1 MENLPP
7 PSEAPVRR
15 FGYRSL
21 DHWTTDHNLYE
32 EGRIVKKI
40 LASSPKEKKDTIL
53 AYMRKGHTANQA
65 VADLGIS
72 RQNIA
77 YYRRSDPKF
86 KEEYDRLQLMKKGG
100 EAAEEVRKNI
110 PDFPEFCEKY
120 LGMKLFPHQ
129 LQWYDLLEGRE
140 PRDLHPNQIY
150 RQGDPGMLIV
160 NTPPEHCATVDTPI
174 FTREGWKTVGE
185 VQAGD
190 HLPHRNGGWYEVLE
204 TWMPDSEVEVYEVE
218 YGDGQTVRTDA
229 GHKWIVQRSAAHAER
244 LMTTEEIMNDLRS
257 PGGQLKWRIKQAAPI
272 QGAEVELPI
281 DPYILGY
288 WLGDGETGGSRF
300 ACEAKDLENLES
312 ALSDAG
318 YPISSRTDR
327 DTYLLLYPKGL
338 RTDLRKLGVMD
349 EKRIPVEYELASI
362 EQRMEL
368 LRGLLDSDGT
378 ISAKD
383 GRVKFAQDARRA
395 ALNTQVYRL
404 IASLGFQPRM
414 KAYQGVTEISF
425 KPDSE
430 PVFRLARK
438 AERQFTR
445 AKNRRTDFLTIK
457 DVRPAGKEK
466 VKCLTVLSDDNT
478 YLLGDNLVSTHNA
491 KSTTITVAYSTW
503 RICQDP
509 NIRII
514 IVSQTQEMAK
524 RFLRAIKDRLAG
536 ANPAY
541 KKLQADFA
549 PQGGFDANSAS
560 WTADSI
566 YVNAEARDSG
576 EATPTA
582 QALGINGQIYGNR
595 ADLIIFD
602 DTVTGKNAHEA
613 PKQIDWIQREV
624 INRLTYPGGT
634 LLLVGTRL
642 APVELYSEI
651 QKPEWYGQDEVSPWT
666 YLTQPAVLE
675 FAEDP
680 DDWVVLAPWSNRPP
694 VSLGARKL
702 VEANEDGLYPW
713 HSGKSLARRRATS
726 SPQNW
731 AMVYQQEQVSPDAIF
746 NPKDVLAC
754 VDKMRAAGPM
764 SRGAPGHRQHGM
776 DGLHVI
782 AGFDPAL
789 TGNSAAVVIGVDRQT
804 GMRWVL
810 DVWTKGQLKPEDLF
824 DKIKELTTK
833 YGVNEWVIEKNA
845 MNLMVSRNADLR
857 AFLATRGCLIREAF
871 TNANKWDADFG
882 VASMSSLFEGAEKG
896 RNLIRLPSRSQ
907 NEGIK
912 MFIEQLTTWEPMPP
926 GVKTKKKTD
935 CVMALWFAEQRIRDV
950 VNNLEGTF
958 HVENIYLSER
968 DKAKQVTIDLDMAAG
983 AMTAGGERLME
994 W

>member
-7 PSEAPVRR
+7 PSGAPSGSGINTVERR
-15 FGYRSL
+15 
-21 DHWTTDHNLYE
+21 
-32 EGRIVKKI
+32 RIVKRI
-40 LASSPKEKKDTIL
+40 VAEGPKEKKNAIISYL
-53 AYMRKGHTANQA
+53 KAGHTANQA
-65 VADLGIS
+65 VADLGIT

-77 YYRRSDPKF
+77 YYRKSDAKF

-100 EAAEEVRKNI
+100 VAAEEARKEI
-110 PDFPEFCEKY
+110 PDFPEFCEDY
-120 LGMKLFPHQ
+120 LGMRLFPHQ
-129 LQWYDLLEGRE
+129 LQWFDLLEGRE

-150 RQGDPGMLIV
+150 KRGDPGMLIV
-160 NTPPEHCATVDTPI
+160 NTPPEH
-174 FTREGWKTVGE
+174 
-185 VQAGD
+185 
-190 HLPHRNGGWYEVLE
+190 
-204 TWMPDSEVEVYEVE
+204 
-218 YGDGQTVRTDA
+218 
-229 GHKWIVQRSAAHAER
+229 
-244 LMTTEEIMNDLRS
+244 
-257 PGGQLKWRIKQAAPI
+257 
-272 QGAEVELPI
+272 
-281 DPYILGY
+281 
-288 WLGDGETGGSRF
+288 
-300 ACEAKDLENLES
+300 
-312 ALSDAG
+312 
-318 YPISSRTDR
+318 
-327 DTYLLLYPKGL
+327 
-338 RTDLRKLGVMD
+338 
-349 EKRIPVEYELASI
+349 
-362 EQRMEL
+362 
-368 LRGLLDSDGT
+368 
-378 ISAKD
+378 
-383 GRVKFAQDARRA
+383 
-395 ALNTQVYRL
+395 
-404 IASLGFQPRM
+404 
-414 KAYQGVTEISF
+414 
-425 KPDSE
+425 
-430 PVFRLARK
+430 
-438 AERQFTR
+438 
-445 AKNRRTDFLTIK
+445 
-457 DVRPAGKEK
+457 
-466 VKCLTVLSDDNT
+466 
-478 YLLGDNLVSTHNA
+478 A

-541 KKLQADFA
+541 RKLQADFA
-549 PQGGFDANSAS
+549 PPGGFDANSAS

-651 QKPEWYGQDEVSPWT
+651 QKPEWYGQDEESPWT

-726 SPQNW
+726 SPSNW

-810 DVWTKGQLKPEDLF
+810 DVWTKGHLKPEDLF

-882 VASMSSLFEGAEKG
+882 VASMASLFEGAEKG
-896 RNLIRLPSRSQ
+896 RNLIRLPSRSA
-907 NEGIK
+907 NEGVK

-950 VNNLEGTF
+950 VNQLEGTF
-958 HVENIYLSER
+958 HVDNIYLSER